1 MPDNSSVEMENQ
13 RMIILSDATFSLR
26 RFELNGWGIY
36 FDFGRGQRT
45 VTQIENAVI
54 QAFPM
59 ISKGEIRK
67 TVDRFIDELERE
79 WLIKNQDELSKHFE

>member
-1 MPDNSSVEMENQ
+1 
-13 RMIILSDATFSLR
+13 MIILSDATFSLR
-26 RFELNGWGIY
+26 RFELNRLGGYIWTLA
-36 FDFGRGQRT
+36 DGQRT